1 MLELLR
7 RYWPAWLI
15 AFSLNGFYLYL
26 AALDAIDAEPRT
38 ALTATYYGA
47 LAACLLATAWHRRGA
62 IARGLRAGRRLA
74 VVCLASGAAL
84 AAWFELNTALLSD
97 GRLAWRLAGLLVLW
111 TVPTAILALSLRP
124 PNFTGVAQGLV
135 GLGLLIVPIETVA
148 VARAGDDVFRFT
160 PIADLDVISAGVIPA
175 IGAVAALSLR
185 PSSAYAR
192 VLQLATIA
200 LLSAATV
207 LPGSRG
213 PVLALVFGVLAAALA
228 RRSLLDVASLACVA
242 LGLACGSV
250 AASEIGSLGYL
261 TSHEGPE
268 QGRVISTLSIRR
280 QWIEDAVRDA
290 PKRPVFGH
298 GVGMFEDNT
307 PEARLMGVEGQR
319 TYPHNSLVE
328 AAYSLGALG
337 LVAYVAFVGSAAAAA
352 IAVGRRRPR
361 GDPAV
366 ALVLGLGAFALAQT
380 SLSGEIAEDAVLWTA
395 AALAVVLYVEPTSSA
410 PESSA
415 PESSVFAEPLSS
427 SADEH

>member
-1 MLELLR
+1 MLGLVR
-7 RYWPAWLI
+7 RHWPAWLV

-26 AALDAIDAEPRT
+26 AALDVLDVEPRT
-38 ALTATYYGA
+38 PLTAAYYGA
-47 LAACLLATAWHRRGA
+47 LATGLLATAWHRRDA
-62 IARGLRAGRRLA
+62 IARHLRAGRRLA
-74 VVCLASGAAL
+74 VACLASGAAL
-84 AAWFELNTALLSD
+84 AAWFVLNTALLSD

-124 PNFTGVAQGLV
+124 SDLTGVALGLI
-135 GLGLLIVPIETVA
+135 GLGLLFVPIETVA
-148 VARAGDDVFRFT
+148 AARAGDDVFRFT
-160 PIADLDVISAGVIPA
+160 PIADLDVISAGTVPA

-192 VLQLATIA
+192 LLQLATIA
-200 LLSAATV
+200 VLSAATV

-213 PVLALVFGVLAAALA
+213 PVLALVLGVLATALV

-242 LGLACGSV
+242 LGLVCGSV
-250 AASEIGSLGYL
+250 AASHLGSFDYL
-261 TSHEGPE
+261 TSNELTTNEGAGE
-268 QGRVISTLSIRR
+268 GRVISTLSIRR
-280 QWIEDAVRDA
+280 QWTEDALRA
-290 PKRPVFGH
+290 TPERPIFGH

-352 IAVGRRRPR
+352 VAVSRRRPR
-361 GDPAV
+361 GDQAV
-366 ALVLGLGAFALAQT
+366 ALMLGLGAFALAQT
-380 SLSGEIAEDAVLWTA
+380 SISGEIGEDAVLWTA
-395 AALAVVLYVEPTSSA
+395 AALAVVLYVESGSA
-410 PESSA
+410 PETA
-415 PESSVFAEPLSS
+415 QTEPLSS